1 MIHHLSQY
9 MHRIAAG
16 CITATRITATICAC
30 VLALY
35 GAPTALASDATPQ
48 TGAIAAPTQVPHIAL
63 LLPVNSKIFGRHATA
78 LRDGFRAA
86 AKAQSRTPI
95 PVREYAVSENVANV
109 LEGYRAAV
117 AAGAQVI
124 VGPLTRDAVTALAFG
139 EPVPVPT
146 LALNVPDNTGRNPGN
161 LYLLSL
167 QIETEA
173 RQVAQIAW
181 RDGRRTAVT
190 LNGGSPVERRMQAAF
205 AGEFMRLGG
214 RVATDVA
221 YAPDPDKLK
230 AITRS
235 GSAADMYFL
244 ALGYTEA
251 RIVRSFLGATPI
263 YATSG
268 VHAGDQGP
276 LAGFDLAGVN
286 FVDMPWLLEPN
297 HAAVM
302 VYARSKPLAS
312 MDLERFYALGID
324 AWRIAQLLLSGAR
337 EIRLDGVTGQ
347 LTLGA
352 DGHIEREL
360 VAGRYSEG
368 RPLATDPAPREP
380 AR

>member
-1 MIHHLSQY
+1 MIHRLLQHVQ
-9 MHRIAAG
+9 RIAAV
-16 CITATRITATICAC
+16 CMAVIASAC
-30 VLALY
+30 LLPLY
-35 GAPTALASDATPQ
+35 GAPAALASDAAAQ
-48 TGAIAAPTQVPHIAL
+48 TGAVAATAQVPHIAL
-63 LLPVNSKIFGRHATA
+63 LLPMNSKIFGRHAAA

-86 AKAQSRTPI
+86 AKTAARTTL
-95 PVREYAVSENVANV
+95 PVREYAVSEDVGNV
-109 LEGYRAAV
+109 LEGYRTAV
-117 AAGAQVI
+117 AAGAQVV

-146 LALNVPDNTGRNPGN
+146 LALNVPDHTGRNPGN

-181 RDGRRTAVT
+181 RNGRRSAVT
-190 LNGGSPVERRMQAAF
+190 INGGSPVQRRMQAAF

-214 RVATDVA
+214 RVAADVA
-221 YAPDPDKLK
+221 YAPDPAKLK
-230 AITRS
+230 AIARS

-244 ALGYTEA
+244 ALDFTEA
-251 RIVRSFLGATPI
+251 RTVRSYLGATPV
-263 YATSG
+263 YGTSS

-302 VYARSKPLAS
+302 IYARPKSLGAI
-312 MDLERFYALGID
+312 DLERLYALGID
-324 AWRIAQLLLSGAR
+324 AWRIAQLLLAGVR
-337 EIRLDGVTGQ
+337 DIRLDGVTGQ

-360 VAGRYSEG
+360 VAGRYIDG
-368 RPLATDPAPREP
+368 RPQAVEPALREP
-380 AR
+380 PR

>member
-1 MIHHLSQY
+1 MIHHLLQY
-9 MHRIAAG
+9 MQRIAA
-16 CITATRITATICAC
+16 ARITATICAC
-30 VLALY
+30 LLALY
-35 GAPTALASDATPQ
+35 GAATALASDAAPQ
-48 TGAIAAPTQVPHIAL
+48 TTTQVPHIAL

-78 LRDGFRAA
+78 LRDGFRAT
-86 AKAQSRTPI
+86 AKNQGKASA
-95 PVREYAVSENVANV
+95 PVLEYAVTENITSV

-117 AAGAQVI
+117 AAGAYVI

-173 RQVAQIAW
+173 RQAARIAW

-190 LNGGSPVERRMQAAF
+190 LNGGGPVERRMQAAF

-214 RVATDVA
+214 RVAADVA
-221 YAPDPDKLK
+221 YAPDPEKLK
-230 AITRS
+230 AIARS
-235 GSAADMYFL
+235 GNAADMYFL
-244 ALGYTEA
+244 ALGYSEA
-251 RIVRSFLGATPI
+251 RTARSYLGATPI
-263 YATSG
+263 YATSS

-297 HAAVM
+297 HPAVM
-302 VYARSKPLAS
+302 VYARPKPLGS

-324 AWRIAQLLLSGAR
+324 AWRIAQLLLTGAR

-352 DGHIEREL
+352 DGYIEREL
-360 VAGRYSEG
+360 VSGRYSEG
-368 RPLATDPAPREP
+368 RPQAMDPAPREP

>member
-1 MIHHLSQY
+1 MINRPLQPVL
-9 MHRIAAG
+9 RIAASVF
-16 CITATRITATICAC
+16 AC
-30 VLALY
+30 LLY
-35 GAPTALASDATPQ
+35 GAPAAMASDAAPQ
-48 TGAIAAPTQVPHIAL
+48 SGAVAATSQVPHIAL

-86 AKAQSRTPI
+86 AKNEAKAPI
-95 PVREYAVSENVANV
+95 AVREYAVSENVANV

-173 RQVAQIAW
+173 RQVARFAW
-181 RDGRRTAVT
+181 RDGRRNAVT
-190 LNGGSPVERRMQAAF
+190 INGGGPVERRMQSAF

-214 RVATDVA
+214 RVVSDLA
-221 YAPDPDKLK
+221 YAPDPERLK
-230 AITRS
+230 SVARS

-244 ALGYTEA
+244 ALGYTE
-251 RIVRSFLGATPI
+251 VRTIRPYLGATPV
-263 YATSG
+263 YATSSA
-268 VHAGDQGP
+268 HAGDPGP
-276 LAGFDLAGVN
+276 LGGIDLAGVN

-297 HAAVM
+297 HTAVM
-302 VYARSKPLAS
+302 VYARPKPYGS
-312 MDLERFYALGID
+312 FELERLYALGID
-324 AWRIAQLLLSGAR
+324 AWRIVQLLLTGVR
-337 EIRLDGVTGQ
+337 DIRLDGVTGQ
-347 LTLGA
+347 LTLAA
-352 DGHIEREL
+352 DGHFEREL
-360 VAGRYSEG
+360 AIGRYKEG
-368 RPLATDPAPREP
+368 RPQAQDPAAREP

>member
-1 MIHHLSQY
+1 M
-9 MHRIAAG
+9 
-16 CITATRITATICAC
+16 
-30 VLALY
+30 
-35 GAPTALASDATPQ
+35 ASDVTPQ
-48 TGAIAAPTQVPHIAL
+48 TGVVAATAQVPHIAL
-63 LLPVNSKIFGRHATA
+63 LLPMNSKIFGRHATA

-86 AKAQSRTPI
+86 ARAQSPAVL

-109 LEGYRAAV
+109 MEGYRTAV

-173 RQVAQIAW
+173 RQVARIAW
-181 RDGRRTAVT
+181 RDGRRNAVT
-190 LNGGSPVERRMQAAF
+190 VNGGGPVERRMQSAF

-214 RVATDVA
+214 RVVADLA
-221 YAPDPDKLK
+221 YAPDPERLK
-230 AITRS
+230 TITRS

-244 ALGYTEA
+244 ALGYTE
-251 RIVRSFLGATPI
+251 VRTVRPYLGATPV
-263 YATSG
+263 YATSSA
-268 VHAGDQGP
+268 HAGDPGP
-276 LAGFDLAGVN
+276 LAGIDLAGVN

-302 VYARSKPLAS
+302 VYARPKPYGS
-312 MDLERFYALGID
+312 FELERLYALGID
-324 AWRIAQLLLSGAR
+324 AWRIAQLLLAGVR
-337 EIRLDGVTGQ
+337 DIRLDGVTGQ

-360 VAGRYSEG
+360 SAGRYREG
-368 RPLATDPAPREP
+368 RPQAMDPAPREP

>member
-1 MIHHLSQY
+1 ML
-9 MHRIAAG
+9 RIAASVF
-16 CITATRITATICAC
+16 AC
-30 VLALY
+30 LLY
-35 GAPTALASDATPQ
+35 GAPAAMASDAAPQ
-48 TGAIAAPTQVPHIAL
+48 TGAVTATAQVPHIAL
-63 LLPVNSKIFGRHATA
+63 LLPVNSKIFGRHAAA
-78 LRDGFRAA
+78 LRDGFQAA
-86 AKAQSRTPI
+86 ARAQSRAAL

-109 LEGYRAAV
+109 LEGYRTAV

-146 LALNVPDNTGRNPGN
+146 LALNVPDSTGRNPGN

-173 RQVAQIAW
+173 RQVARIAW
-181 RDGRRTAVT
+181 RDGRRNAVT
-190 LNGGSPVERRMQAAF
+190 VNGGGAVERRMQSAF

-214 RVATDVA
+214 RVVADLA
-221 YAPDPDKLK
+221 YAPDPERLK

-244 ALGYTEA
+244 ALGYTE
-251 RIVRSFLGATPI
+251 VRTVRPYLGATPV
-263 YATSG
+263 YATSSA
-268 VHAGDQGP
+268 HAGDPGP
-276 LAGFDLAGVN
+276 LAGIDLAGVN

-297 HAAVM
+297 HSAVM
-302 VYARSKPLAS
+302 AYARPKPYGAFE
-312 MDLERFYALGID
+312 LERLYALGID
-324 AWRIAQLLLSGAR
+324 AWRIAQLLLTGVR
-337 EIRLDGVTGQ
+337 DIRLDGVTGQ

-360 VAGRYSEG
+360 AAGRYSEG
-368 RPLATDPAPREP
+368 RPHALDPAPREP

>member
-1 MIHHLSQY
+1 MIHHLLQSMQ
-9 MHRIAAG
+9 RIAA
-16 CITATRITATICAC
+16 ARITATFCTC
-30 VLALY
+30 LLALY
-35 GAPTALASDATPQ
+35 GAPAALASDAAPQ
-48 TGAIAAPTQVPHIAL
+48 SGAVAATTQAPHIAL

-86 AKAQSRTPI
+86 AKNQAKTAV
-95 PVREYAVSENVANV
+95 PVREYAVSENVASV
-109 LEGYRAAV
+109 LDGYRAAV
-117 AAGAQVI
+117 TAGAQVI

-173 RQVAQIAW
+173 RQVARIAW
-181 RDGRRTAVT
+181 RDGRRDAVT
-190 LNGGSPVERRMQAAF
+190 LSGGSPVERRMQAAF

-214 RVATDVA
+214 RVTADVA
-221 YAPDPDKLK
+221 YAPDPERLK
-230 AITRS
+230 GIARS
-235 GSAADMYFL
+235 GNAADMYFL
-244 ALGYTEA
+244 ALGYNEA
-251 RIVRSFLGATPI
+251 RTARSYLGATPV
-263 YATSG
+263 YATSS

-297 HAAVM
+297 HPAVM
-302 VYARSKPLAS
+302 VYARPKPGAI
-312 MDLERFYALGID
+312 DLERFYALGID
-324 AWRIAQLLLSGAR
+324 AWRIAQLLLTGAR

-352 DGHIEREL
+352 DGYFDREL
-360 VAGRYSEG
+360 VSGRYSEG
-368 RPLATDPAPREP
+368 RAQALDPAPREP